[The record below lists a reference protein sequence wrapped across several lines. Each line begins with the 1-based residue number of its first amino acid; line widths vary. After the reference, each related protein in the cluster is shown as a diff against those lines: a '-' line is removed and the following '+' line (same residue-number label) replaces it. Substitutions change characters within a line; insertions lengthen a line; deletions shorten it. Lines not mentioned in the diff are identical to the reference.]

1 MSISTDYQTV
11 GKLLQPLLDELE
23 QARRERDAAIRDM
36 QLTAIS
42 PCETCAHH
50 PGCPLS
56 YDRHTQAYDVACG
69 CTQYVWRGIQEELT
83 T

>member
-1 MSISTDYQTV
+1 MSLSTDYHAV

-42 PCETCAHH
+42 PCETCAHNL
-50 PGCPLS
+50 GCPLS

-69 CTQYVWRGIQEELT
+69 CTQYVWRRIQEELT

>member
-1 MSISTDYQTV
+1 MSLSAYDYAV
-11 GKLLQPLLDELE
+11 GKLLKLLLDELG

-42 PCETCAHH
+42 PCETCAHN

>member
-1 MSISTDYQTV
+1 MSLSTDYKIV

-36 QLTAIS
+36 YLTATS
-42 PCETCAHH
+42 PCETCAHN

-56 YDRHTQAYDVACG
+56 YDRHTQAYDVTCG

-83 T
+83 P